1 MELMKKEI
9 QNYLNKFSSLLT
21 DPTFGNVQY
30 LANDITQT
38 KIKNKKIFICGNG
51 GSAANANHISNDLM
65 LGFSKIKIGFPL
77 LSLSSNIAKIS
88 CIGNDVGYEKIFSNQ
103 LRVLGN
109 KDDLLIIL
117 SGSGNSK
124 NIIEVAKQAK
134 KMKIYVFGLIGF
146 DGGMVKNLL
155 NSYIHFKSNDMQ
167 ICEDMQMIFMNYVLK
182 KISNQKFKF

>member
-1 MELMKKEI
+1 M
-9 QNYLNKFSSLLT
+9 NYLADLVKQINAFEIKKVNKLIAIL
-21 DPTFGNVQY
+21 
-30 LANDITQT
+30 
-38 KIKNKKIFICGNG
+38 KIKQKQRKKFFICGNG

-65 LGFSKIKIGFPL
+65 LGFTKNKIGFPL

-103 LRVLGN
+103 LKVLGN
-109 KDDLLIIL
+109 KGDLLIIL